1 MKFRTEYNPEIA
13 SELLYP
19 SMPAV
24 LIGSC
29 FTDSIGARMRDCRW
43 PSVANP
49 CGVLYNPASIA
60 NLLTMSVN
68 IDKESVR
75 KEIMHSIIGRDGFFV
90 SWLTDSKINGASEA
104 DVAGTLVDRLSAM
117 RSALSVAGVIIVTFG
132 TSWIYELA
140 ESSGYVV
147 SNCHKFPA
155 KYFERRR
162 LEVDEIVSIWKSAA
176 ANLRTLNPN
185 LRIIFTVSPIRHLKD
200 GFEGNA
206 RSKAILVLA
215 CEKLCSEI
223 EGVDYFPSYEI
234 ITDDLRDYRFY
245 DDDLLHPSRQ
255 AVSYVWEK
263 FCRRYLSEESRR
275 ILAEGEKITKAMN
288 HRPNILLNVRRDS

>member
-60 NLLTMSVN
+60 NLLTN
-68 IDKESVR
+68 VR
-75 KEIMHSIIGRDGFFV
+75 QHRQRKCAQRDNALRIMRQRRLFV

-176 ANLRTLNPN
+176 ANLKTLNPN

-215 CEKLCSEI
+215 CEKLCSE
-223 EGVDYFPSYEI
+223 
-234 ITDDLRDYRFY
+234 
-245 DDDLLHPSRQ
+245 
-255 AVSYVWEK
+255 
-263 FCRRYLSEESRR
+263 
-275 ILAEGEKITKAMN
+275 
-288 HRPNILLNVRRDS
+288 